1 MISTNTINITQT
13 DNYYKICPKLYQ
25 ISQSSI
31 FPSNIIAKQLLE
43 MITELK
49 LRYGK
54 DETIMPWQKS
64 KQEISLLP
72 LPIYHITNDSINNYI
87 FSFWYWLNLII
98 LKF

>member
-1 MISTNTINITQT
+1 MDEFYYYLISTNTINITQT

-25 ISQSSI
+25 IFQGSI

-54 DETIMPWQKS
+54 DETIMPWQKV
-64 KQEISLLP
+64 KNKRFLCYHYQFIILLMIP
-72 LPIYHITNDSINNYI
+72 LIII
-87 FSFWYWLNLII
+87 FSAFGTG
-98 LKF
+98 